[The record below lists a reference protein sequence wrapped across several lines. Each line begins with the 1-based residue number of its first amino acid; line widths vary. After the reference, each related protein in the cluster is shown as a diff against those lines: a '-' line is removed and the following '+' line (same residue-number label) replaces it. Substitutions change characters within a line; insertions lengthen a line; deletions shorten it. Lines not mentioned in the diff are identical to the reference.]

1 MIAATTVRAW
11 ELDRTPDLADL
22 VTAARD
28 AGHEVMLI
36 ERPMPD
42 AVSVAAIG
50 RVLDIVAA
58 KGGVGLEDS
67 NGKTI
72 DFESGDNRIL
82 AASRLWRRIASNDA
96 LAVGGFAYRTDR
108 DPALPRR
115 RARGFR

>member
-50 RVLDIVAA
+50 RVLDISARP
-58 KGGVGLEDS
+58 E
-67 NGKTI
+67 
-72 DFESGDNRIL
+72 L
-82 AASRLWRRIASNDA
+82 APVPRSCVCSARSSSR
-96 LAVGGFAYRTDR
+96 
-108 DPALPRR
+108 P
-115 RARGFR
+115 